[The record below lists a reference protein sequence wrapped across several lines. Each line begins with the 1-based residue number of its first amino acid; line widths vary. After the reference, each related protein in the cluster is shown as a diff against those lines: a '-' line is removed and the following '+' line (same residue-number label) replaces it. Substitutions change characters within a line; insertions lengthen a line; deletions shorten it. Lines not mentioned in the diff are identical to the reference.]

1 MPGIE
6 SISFIVKFPHGSQAV
21 GTSMLGKTL
30 KLTSMWQIVPIEDE
44 LFSDGMRKRNQRNHP
59 RFHGAGDID
68 SKQPQYLR
76 MCIYVYI
83 YMIYTYIYILQK
95 ARLPVKVPLNQST
108 IQSHVCLMNHKF

>member
-76 MCIYVYI
+76 MCIYVCI
-83 YMIYTYIYILQK
+83 YIYIYDIYIYKYCKKQGSL
-95 ARLPVKVPLNQST
+95 
-108 IQSHVCLMNHKF
+108 